1 MKHLKIFESFL
12 PRAQHFKNIC
22 WYNAK
27 IGDVLPE
34 EDIYQYIQ
42 SIHDDY
48 ESSFIDGDLGDR
60 IEEFEEY
67 ELKMIPT
74 SEIDIDEFSLDTSK
88 MKDYIKEY
96 KNSNNYPP
104 IVLNDEYGIIDGTH
118 RVNALERLGVKEVKS
133 WVGISNS

>member
-48 ESSFIDGDLGDR
+48 EGSFIDGDLGDR
-60 IEEFEEY
+60 IE
-67 ELKMIPT
+67 
-74 SEIDIDEFSLDTSK
+74 
-88 MKDYIKEY
+88 
-96 KNSNNYPP
+96 
-104 IVLNDEYGIIDGTH
+104 
-118 RVNALERLGVKEVKS
+118 
-133 WVGISNS
+133 